1 MPRKP
6 INLELSGGKSK
17 RQRIWDLIRAT
28 TERGF
33 DIADVTPGDINIKS
47 VRDYLAGLTNAGYL
61 ECIKDDIPGK
71 SLRKRLTYL
80 LINDSGI
87 EAPRVTKQ
95 GEKVTQGQGNEALW
109 GAMQALGS
117 FNARVLA
124 EMAGVKESTV
134 KTYCGILHC
143 AGYLTVDRQG
153 KGAGRGGIATQYRL
167 LTSKVNGPRPPMI
180 TRLKAVYDPNIHEI
194 VWQQNADHAIEA
206 LEGAQ

>member
-1 MPRKP
+1 MSRKP
-6 INLELSGGKSK
+6 INLELSGGQSK
-17 RQRIWDLIRAT
+17 RQRIWNLIRST
-28 TERGF
+28 NEHGF

-61 ECIKDDIPGK
+61 ECIEDDAPDK
-71 SLRKRLTYL
+71 YPRKRLTYL
-80 LINDSGI
+80 LINDSGL

-124 EMAGVKESTV
+124 EMAGVKENTV
-134 KTYCGILHC
+134 KTYCTMLQH
-143 AGYLTVDRQG
+143 AGYLTVDRRG
-153 KGAGRGGIATQYRL
+153 KGIGQGGIATQYRL

-180 TRLKAVYDPNIHEI
+180 TRLKAVYDPNIHKI

-206 LEGAQ
+206 MEDAR